1 MNTDTP
7 NAFYRLSPI
16 QWLLFAVLLA
26 AVVVAFSGTFEYL
39 YVNWQREE
47 YSHGFLV
54 PLISLY
60 LCWQQRGKLRA
71 LPFTGSWAGVLLTAA
86 GLGLYFLGTLAAIT
100 TIDAYALV
108 VVIAGVL
115 LTVMGWQAF
124 RWVAGPAALLLL
136 MNPIPAFLFN
146 NLSSALQLLS
156 SQIGVAVI
164 RLFGISVFL
173 EGNVIDLGSYKLQVV
188 EACSGLRYLFPLL
201 TLGVIVACMVHCRLW
216 IRLLLVLST
225 MPITVL
231 MNSFRIGMIGVLVD
245 RFGIAQA
252 EGFLHDFEG
261 WVIFMAC
268 FALLIGE
275 LWLLLRLSGD
285 RRGLRDIIAIEQ
297 VLPVPAGAPVM
308 PRALRLPVW
317 AVTALLLAGL
327 IPALT
332 LPQRVEIKP
341 QRHDFSSFPLTLGD
355 WQARRSRIENVY
367 LDVLKLDDYILADY
381 VKPGAASVNFY
392 VAYYASQRTGAS
404 AHSPAACLPGSGWR
418 MSDFALYNVPG
429 VQSAAAPLRVNRVII
444 QQGEGRQLV
453 YYWFQERGRIVT
465 NEYLVK
471 WYLLWDGITMNRS
484 DGALIRFVTPIG
496 KSEEPAAADARL
508 AEVIAQATHALHDY
522 LPD

>member
-1 MNTDTP
+1 MNAAAPTHY
-7 NAFYRLSPI
+7 YRTSPTL
-16 QWLLFAVLLA
+16 WLVYGVLLA
-26 AVVVAFSGTFEYL
+26 VVVFAFSGTFEYL

-54 PLISLY
+54 PLISAY
-60 LCWQQRGKLRA
+60 LCWQQRGRLRE
-71 LPFTGSWAGVLLTAA
+71 LPFRGSWAGVALTLA

-124 RWVAGPAALLLL
+124 RWVLGPVALLLL

-268 FALLIGE
+268 FALLMSE

-285 RRGLRDIIAIEQ
+285 RRGIRDIIAIEQ
-297 VLPVPAGAPVM
+297 VPALPAEAQTSA
-308 PRALRLPVW
+308 RSLQSPVW
-317 AVTALLLAGL
+317 VVAALLLAGL
-327 IPALT
+327 FPALT
-332 LPQRVEIKP
+332 LPQRVEQQP
-341 QRHDFSSFPLTLGD
+341 QRHDFTTFPLTLGD
-355 WQARRSRIENVY
+355 WRAQRSRIENVY

-381 VKPGAASVNFY
+381 SKPGSAPVNFY

-418 MSDFALYNVPG
+418 MSDFALYTVPG
-429 VQSAAAPLRVNRVII
+429 VQGIAGPLRVNRVII

-453 YYWFQERGRIVT
+453 YYWFQERGRNVT

-471 WYLLWDGITMNRS
+471 WYLLWDAITLNRS
-484 DGALIRFVTPIG
+484 DGALVRFVTPIG
-496 KSEEPAAADARL
+496 KGEEPSAADARL
-508 AEVIAQATHALHDY
+508 TDVIGKAMPALHDY

>member
-1 MNTDTP
+1 MNTATP
-7 NAFYRLSPI
+7 HAFYRSSLPH
-16 QWLLFAVLLA
+16 WLLFGVLLA
-26 AVVVAFSGTFEYL
+26 VVVVAFSGTFEYL

-60 LCWQQRGKLRA
+60 LCWQQRGKLRE
-71 LPFTGSWAGVLLTAA
+71 LPFTGSWTGVLLTAA

-108 VVIAGVL
+108 IVIAGVL

-124 RWVAGPAALLLL
+124 RWVAGPVALLLL

-173 EGNVIDLGSYKLQVV
+173 EGNVIDLGNYKLQVV

-201 TLGVIVACMVHCRLW
+201 TLGVIVACMVNCRLW

-285 RRGLRDIIAIEQ
+285 RRGIRHR
-297 VLPVPAGAPVM
+297 G
-308 PRALRLPVW
+308 
-317 AVTALLLAGL
+317 G
-327 IPALT
+327 IP
-332 LPQRVEIKP
+332 
-341 QRHDFSSFPLTLGD
+341 
-355 WQARRSRIENVY
+355 
-367 LDVLKLDDYILADY
+367 
-381 VKPGAASVNFY
+381 
-392 VAYYASQRTGAS
+392 
-404 AHSPAACLPGSGWR
+404 
-418 MSDFALYNVPG
+418 
-429 VQSAAAPLRVNRVII
+429 
-444 QQGEGRQLV
+444 
-453 YYWFQERGRIVT
+453 
-465 NEYLVK
+465 
-471 WYLLWDGITMNRS
+471 
-484 DGALIRFVTPIG
+484 
-496 KSEEPAAADARL
+496 
-508 AEVIAQATHALHDY
+508 
-522 LPD
+522 

>member
-1 MNTDTP
+1 MTTP
-7 NAFYRLSPI
+7 TPQAFYRTSPQ
-16 QWLLFAVLLA
+16 QWLLFALLLA

-60 LCWQQRGKLRA
+60 LGYQQRGKLRE
-71 LPFTGSWAGVLLTAA
+71 LPFKGSWAGVALTLA
-86 GLGLYFLGTLAAIT
+86 GLGLYFVGTLAAIT

-108 VVIAGVL
+108 VVIAGLL

-124 RWVAGPAALLLL
+124 RWVAGPVALLLL

-201 TLGVIVACMVHCRLW
+201 TLGVIVACMVNCRLW

-268 FALLIGE
+268 FALLLGE

-285 RRGLRDIIAIEQ
+285 RRGIRDIIAIEQ
-297 VLPVPAGAPVM
+297 VLPVPADVVVM
-308 PRALRLPVW
+308 PRSLTIPAYV
-317 AVTALLLAGL
+317 AAALLLAAL
-327 IPALT
+327 VPAFT
-332 LPQRVEIKP
+332 LPQRAEIQP
-341 QRHDFSSFPLTLGD
+341 QRRDFTSFPLTLGD
-355 WQARRSRIENVY
+355 WQARRTRIENIY

-381 VKPGAASVNFY
+381 VKPGSPSVNFY

-418 MSDFALYNVPG
+418 MSDFALYTVPG
-429 VQSAAAPLRVNRVII
+429 VQSKSGPLRVNRVII

-453 YYWFQERGRIVT
+453 YYWFQQRHRTVT

-496 KSEEPAAADARL
+496 KSEELPAADARM
-508 AEVIAQATHALHDY
+508 AEVIAQATHALQDY
-522 LPD
+522 LPE

>member
-1 MNTDTP
+1 MNTATP
-7 NAFYRLSPI
+7 TELYRPSP
-16 QWLLFAVLLA
+16 QLWALFAVMLA
-26 AVVVAFSGTFEYL
+26 AVIAAFSGTFEYL

-60 LCWQQRGKLRA
+60 LCWQLRE
-71 LPFTGSWAGVLLTAA
+71 LPFIGSWAGVVLTAA
-86 GLGLYFLGTLAAIT
+86 GLGLYFVGTLAAIT

-108 VVIAGVL
+108 VVIAGLL

-124 RWVAGPAALLLL
+124 RWVAGPVAMLLL

-146 NLSSALQLLS
+146 NLSSALQLVS

-173 EGNVIDLGSYKLQVV
+173 EGNVIDLGTYKLQVV

-201 TLGVIVACMVHCRLW
+201 TLGVIVACMVNCRLW
-216 IRLLLVLST
+216 IRLVLVLST

-268 FALLIGE
+268 FALLLGE
-275 LWLLLRLSGD
+275 LWLLLRLSGN
-285 RRGLRDIIAIEQ
+285 RSGIRDIIAIEQ
-297 VLPVPAGAPVM
+297 VPAIPAGSATTPRKLTVPAYVAAG
-308 PRALRLPVW
+308 
-317 AVTALLLAGL
+317 LLLAAL
-327 IPALT
+327 IPAFT
-332 LPQRVEIKP
+332 LPQRVEIPPKR
-341 QRHDFSSFPLTLGD
+341 QDFTSFPLTLGD
-355 WQARRSRIENVY
+355 WQARRTRIY

-381 VKPGAASVNFY
+381 VKPGSPAVNFY

-418 MSDFALYNVPG
+418 MSDFALYTVPG
-429 VQSAAAPLRVNRVII
+429 VQSKSGPLRVNRVII

-453 YYWFQERGRIVT
+453 YYWFQERHRIIT

-471 WYLLWDGITMNRS
+471 WYLMWDGITLNRS

-496 KSEEPAAADARL
+496 KSEEPAVADARM
-508 AEVIAQATHALHDY
+508 AEVLAQATHALQDY
-522 LPD
+522 LPE